1 RREVA
6 RPRGA
11 VRRAH
16 HPARD
21 RARGLRRRA
30 RRGDGRMTVLVTAA
44 SRHGG
49 TAEIAAAIGR
59 VLRERGVVADVVPVE
74 DVDSLAEYDAVVLG
88 SGVYVGRWLES
99 ARTFVDR
106 HGNDLAARPV
116 WLFSSGPIEGKG
128 DAAAGAIV
136 RGSRSPSARSCAP
149 SGPGRATTATG
160 GRFAATH
167 RRSRRRSARED
178 TPRLGGH
185 DELLARG
192 DHLHAEV
199 AEEPDAV
206 HDSLADGIRVLADAP

>member
-1 RREVA
+1 
-6 RPRGA
+6 
-11 VRRAH
+11 
-16 HPARD
+16 
-21 RARGLRRRA
+21 
-30 RRGDGRMTVLVTAA
+30 MTVLVTAA

-128 DAAAGAIV
+128 DVDVEPIV
-136 RGSRSPSARSCAP
+136 STVAP
-149 SGPGRATTATG
+149 EAHRVFG
-160 GRFAATH
+160 GRVD
-167 RRSRRRSARED
+167 RSRLALAERAILRAVRAREGD
-178 TPRLGGH
+178 YR
-185 DELLARG
+185 DWRAIRG
-192 DHLHAEV
+192 YAQEIAETV
-199 AEEPDAV
+199 SA
-206 HDSLADGIRVLADAP
+206 